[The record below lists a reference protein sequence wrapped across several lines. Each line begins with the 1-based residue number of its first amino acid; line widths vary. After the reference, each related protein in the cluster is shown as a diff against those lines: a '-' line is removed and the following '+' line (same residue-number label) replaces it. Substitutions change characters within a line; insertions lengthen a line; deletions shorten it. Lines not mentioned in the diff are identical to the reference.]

1 MDAPEED
8 LDIKLQRVSGE
19 LITAFDQRLE
29 PFLRKSDGS
38 GQVRSRVRTRD
49 ASHLISNLLDPFQ
62 ELPQLLDPHLPKWL
76 PMLAGALLEYLQTRR
91 RRPRENFNESSQLMP
106 LPTAICKLIYTFCKI
121 RGEKVIVRFFN
132 VETKYLE
139 LLLSALEEA
148 ERHQSLED
156 ASFQWTWEERYVVL
170 LWLSHLMFAPF
181 DLSTISSVYM
191 EDVDIA
197 GVVGFFWPSNVP
209 GITIR
214 ILPVAVKYLASPGKE
229 RDAAKALLVRMA
241 LRRDMQKLGVTN
253 ALMQWAI
260 YWLTPRS
267 DGPFQSPY
275 KYIGVLSFLAG
286 ILASS
291 TETSDM
297 EKYLSTVFYAVNA
310 VSSNNDAMSDVV
322 KSSAVAKKAAIKVMR
337 SIAVSKL
344 RRDRQDMAGIELV
357 ESTIGHLLEQLGDND
372 TPVRLAASKALSI
385 ITLKL
390 PQDMASQVVAA
401 VLESLNR
408 NVRWVEIESD
418 SSLPPARDLSSVDP
432 LEWHGL
438 MLTLSHLLYR
448 RSPPPRSLGSII
460 QALLRGLSF
469 EQRSAS
475 GGSVGSN
482 VRDAACFGIWA
493 LARRYTTEE
502 LLAVPSE
509 DVIDASTKVME
520 SEDKNNQSAKRS
532 VLQVLATHLVVTASL
547 DAAGNIRRG
556 SSAAL
561 QELIGRHPNTVEKGI
576 DIVQTV
582 DYHSVALR
590 SKAMR
595 EVALGATQLHSQYGE
610 ALLEAL
616 LGWRGIG
623 DADSLAR
630 RHAGISYGAV
640 TAELAR
646 TKPNSFQV
654 LLMSIESAIQSIT
667 RLQIR
672 QVEERHGLLL
682 ALASVLDQLPKM
694 IGKSRHDDEQKLLK
708 LSHIIQR
715 SLSSL
720 DSILSLVE
728 TTTFRR
734 PELIIEA
741 TCRLFISYFPIL
753 ESVTLGLDA
762 SALTTSVS
770 GPSLLS
776 PAGTNVIANTISRLD
791 KGPRSEDPLATRVIG
806 LFQRNLDA
814 WLGRPEPEVTQAAS
828 DASVILLL
836 FLDGAQQR
844 DEVVT
849 GWAELIRHQ
858 TSRSGSLAGHL
869 LALAK
874 SYMTVTGGQSRKR
887 ADLICGS
894 LLERWTQDQNVTV
907 REWILQSLIQS
918 EVLPHNQNLLLRLI
932 LEGLEDYTT
941 NARGDVGSHVR
952 LQAIKATK
960 HLWSLITQSG
970 HENTASHTVASSLLL
985 PMLRLAAEKLDR
997 VRVEAQ
1003 STLAL
1008 ALRPEPSSQLMKFTF
1023 SSQSYFLFLLNLI
1036 TSDWLH
1042 ASFGFGAG
1050 TKTDERMDEL
1060 LAGLVVSAD
1069 TGNEDLVIAS
1079 RAALTDYCDASQG
1092 NTDRVSMALFRNLK
1106 ARQGQDRIVVPTLEI
1121 IAFLFSVGIYQRT
1134 TMVDFKN
1141 LCLQVQKAGYKSGNV
1156 RKLEACVKVY
1166 GGVAAMGDQAVALA
1180 PMADGTL
1187 QQKRSDGAAEARKRL
1202 GALMVHPWPRVRNSV
1217 VDELWGLM
1225 SGGEGDTAEKLK
1237 GVDWGRAE
1245 KGPIKELLSGL
1256 GL

>member
-1 MDAPEED
+1 
-8 LDIKLQRVSGE
+8 
-19 LITAFDQRLE
+19 
-29 PFLRKSDGS
+29 
-38 GQVRSRVRTRD
+38 
-49 ASHLISNLLDPFQ
+49 
-62 ELPQLLDPHLPKWL
+62 
-76 PMLAGALLEYLQTRR
+76 
-91 RRPRENFNESSQLMP
+91 MP
-106 LPTAICKLIYTFCKI
+106 LPTAVCKLIYTFCKI

-148 ERHQSLED
+148 ERHQDSDD

-170 LWLSHLMFAPF
+170 LWLSHLMLAPF
-181 DLSTISSVYM
+181 DLSIISSVYM

-214 ILPVAVKYLASPGKE
+214 ILPLAAKYLACPGKE

-241 LRRDMQKLGVTN
+241 MRRDMQQLGVTN
-253 ALMQWAI
+253 ALMQWALF
-260 YWLTPRS
+260 WLTPRS
-267 DGPFQSPY
+267 DGEIQSPY
-275 KYIGVLSFLAG
+275 KYIGVLAFLAG

-291 TETSDM
+291 AETSDM
-297 EKYLSTVFYAVNA
+297 EKYLSTVFNAVNA
-310 VSSNNDAMSDVV
+310 ISSSDDVMSNVV
-322 KSSAVAKKAAIKVMR
+322 KSSALAKKVTIKVMR

-357 ESTIGHLLEQLGDND
+357 EATIGHLMECLGDND

-390 PQDMASQVVAA
+390 PSDMASQVVQV
-401 VLESLNR
+401 VLELLNR
-408 NVRWVEIESD
+408 NVRWIEVKSNP
-418 SSLPPARDLSSVDP
+418 SLPPARDLSSVDP

-448 RSPPPRSLGSII
+448 RSPPPASLGNII

-475 GGSVGSN
+475 GGSIGSN

-493 LARRYTTEE
+493 LARRYSTEE
-502 LLAVPSE
+502 LLGVPTE
-509 DVIDASTKVME
+509 AVIDAATKGTDFE
-520 SEDKNNQSAKRS
+520 YSNSENADRS

-576 DIVQTV
+576 EIVQTV

-590 SKAMR
+590 SRAMR
-595 EVALGATQLHSQYGE
+595 EVALGATQLHSQYGD
-610 ALLEAL
+610 AALEAL

-623 DADSLAR
+623 DGNPVAR
-630 RHAGISYGAV
+630 RLAGLSYGAV

-646 TKPNSFQV
+646 TKPSSFQV
-654 LLMSIESAIQSIT
+654 LLMAMENAIQSIT
-667 RLQIR
+667 VLQIR

-682 ALASVLDQLPKM
+682 ALASVLDKIPEMVRENRHIEEQQL
-694 IGKSRHDDEQKLLK
+694 SYLT
-708 LSHIIQR
+708 SIIQR
-715 SLSSL
+715 SLLSL
-720 DSILSLVE
+720 ESTLSLVE

-741 TCRLFISYFPIL
+741 TCRLFISYFPVL
-753 ESVTLGLDA
+753 EAVTLGLDA
-762 SALTTSVS
+762 AMPTASVS

-776 PAGTNVIANTISRLD
+776 PSGTSTIAGTISNLD
-791 KGPRSEDPLATRVIG
+791 KGPRSKDPLATRILG
-806 LFQRNLDA
+806 IFQRNLDV
-814 WLGRPEPEVTQAAS
+814 WLSRPEPEVTQAAS
-828 DASVILLL
+828 DASVILAI

-844 DEVVT
+844 DELVAS
-849 GWAELIRHQ
+849 WAELVRHR
-858 TSRSGSLAGHL
+858 SRSGNLAGHL
-869 LALAK
+869 LALTK
-874 SYMTVTGGQSRKR
+874 SYATVSHGQGRAR

-894 LLERWTQDQNVTV
+894 LLERWAQDQDVTV
-907 REWILQSLIQS
+907 REWILQSLIES
-918 EVLPHNQNLLLRLI
+918 EVLPHNQELLLRLI

-941 NARGDVGSHVR
+941 TARGDVGSHVR

-960 HLWSLITQSG
+960 HLWSLLARSDA
-970 HENTASHTVASSLLL
+970 ESSASRTVASGLLL

-1008 ALRPEPSSQLMKFTF
+1008 ALRSEYVPGQPSTYAVTRVQANTFPSSSSQLTKLTF
-1023 SSQSYFLFLLNLI
+1023 SSQSYFLFLLNLV

-1042 ASFGFGAG
+1042 ASFNLGAV
-1050 TKTDERMDEL
+1050 TETDRRTDEL

-1079 RAALTDYCDASQG
+1079 RAALTEYCEAGQE
-1092 NTDRVSMALFRNLK
+1092 NIDRVCMALSRNLK
-1106 ARQGQDRIVVPTLEI
+1106 ARQGQDRVVVPTLEI

-1166 GGVAAMGDQAVALA
+1166 GGVAAMGDQAVPLA
-1180 PMADGTL
+1180 PMADETL
-1187 QQKRSDGAAEARKRL
+1187 QQRRSDGAAEARKRL
-1202 GALMVHPWPRVRNSV
+1202 GALLIHPWPRVRDSV

-1225 SGGEGDTAEKLK
+1225 SGGDIDTAARLK
-1237 GVDWGRAE
+1237 GVDWGKAE
-1245 KGPIKELLSGL
+1245 KGLIKELLLIL

>member
-38 GQVRSRVRTRD
+38 AQVRSRVRTRD
-49 ASHLISNLLDPFQ
+49 AYHLISNLLDPFQ

-91 RRPRENFNESSQLMP
+91 RRPRQAFTESSQLMP
-106 LPTAICKLIYTFCKI
+106 LPTAVCKLIYTFCKI

-148 ERHQSLED
+148 ERHQELDD
-156 ASFQWTWEERYVVL
+156 ASCQWTWEERYVVL
-170 LWLSHLMFAPF
+170 LWLSHLMLAPF

-214 ILPVAVKYLASPGKE
+214 ILPLAVKYLACPGKE

-241 LRRDMQKLGVTN
+241 MRRDMQQLGVTN
-253 ALMQWAI
+253 ALMQWALF
-260 YWLTPRS
+260 WLTPRS
-267 DGPFQSPY
+267 DGVVQSPY
-275 KYIGVLSFLAG
+275 KYIGVLAFLAG

-291 TETSDM
+291 AETSDM
-297 EKYLSTVFYAVNA
+297 EKYLSTVFNAVNA
-310 VSSNNDAMSDVV
+310 VSSSDDVMSNVV
-322 KSSAVAKKAAIKVMR
+322 KSSALAKKATIKVMR

-357 ESTIGHLLEQLGDND
+357 EATIGHLLECVGDND

-390 PQDMASQVVAA
+390 PEDMASQVVQV
-401 VLESLNR
+401 VLELLNR
-408 NVRWVEIESD
+408 NVRWVGVKSD
-418 SSLPPARDLSSVDP
+418 SSLPPVRDLSSVDP

-448 RSPPPRSLGSII
+448 RSPPPASLGNII

-475 GGSVGSN
+475 GGSIGSN

-502 LLAVPSE
+502 LLAVPTE
-509 DVIDASTKVME
+509 AVIDAVTKVTG
-520 SEDKNNQSAKRS
+520 SEDMDSHSTNRS

-576 DIVQTV
+576 EIVQTV
-582 DYHSVALR
+582 DYHAVALR
-590 SKAMR
+590 SRAMR

-610 ALLEAL
+610 AVLEAL

-623 DADSLAR
+623 DASSLAR
-630 RHAGISYGAV
+630 RLAGLSYGAV

-646 TKPNSFQV
+646 TRPSSFRV
-654 LLMSIESAIQSIT
+654 LLMAMKNVIQSIT
-667 RLQIR
+667 ALEIR

-682 ALASVLDQLPKM
+682 ALASVLDQLPEMVRKTKQ
-694 IGKSRHDDEQKLLK
+694 GNEQQ
-708 LSHIIQR
+708 LSDLASIIQI

-720 DSILSLVE
+720 DSTLSLVE

-741 TCRLFISYFPIL
+741 TCRLFISYSPIF
-753 ESVTLGLDA
+753 EAVTVGLDA
-762 SALTTSVS
+762 TMPTA
-770 GPSLLS
+770 P
-776 PAGTNVIANTISRLD
+776 
-791 KGPRSEDPLATRVIG
+791 KDPLATRIIG

-828 DASVILLL
+828 DASVILLI
-836 FLDGAQQR
+836 FLDGAQRR
-844 DEVVT
+844 DEAVA
-849 GWAELIRHQ
+849 GWAELIQNR
-858 TSRSGSLAGHL
+858 SRSANLAGHL
-869 LALAK
+869 LALTK
-874 SYMTVTGGQSRKR
+874 SYATVSNDQGRER
-887 ADLICGS
+887 ADVICGS
-894 LLERWTQDQNVTV
+894 VLERWAQDQDVTV
-907 REWILQSLIQS
+907 REWILQSLIEN
-918 EVLPHNQNLLLRLI
+918 EVLPHYQERLLRLI

-941 NARGDVGSHVR
+941 NSRGDVGSHVR

-960 HLWSLITQSG
+960 HLWSLLAQSDV
-970 HENTASHTVASSLLL
+970 ESTASRTIASSLLL

-997 VRVEAQ
+997 VRIEAQ

-1008 ALRPEPSSQLMKFTF
+1008 ALRPGASSQLTKLTF
-1023 SSQSYFLFLLNLI
+1023 SSQGYFLFLLNLV

-1042 ASFGFGAG
+1042 ASFSLGAVSE
-1050 TKTDERMDEL
+1050 TDRRMDEL

-1079 RAALTDYCDASQG
+1079 RAALTEYCDASQG
-1092 NTDRVSMALFRNLK
+1092 NIDRVCMALSRNMK
-1106 ARQGQDRIVVPTLEI
+1106 ARQGQDRVIVPTLEI
-1121 IAFLFSVGIYQRT
+1121 VAFLFSVGIYQRT
-1134 TMVDFKN
+1134 TVVDFRN
-1141 LCLQVQKAGYKSGNV
+1141 LCLQIQKAGYKSGNV

-1166 GGVAAMGDQAVALA
+1166 GGIAAMGDQAVALA
-1180 PMADGTL
+1180 PMADETL
-1187 QQKRSDGAAEARKRL
+1187 QQKRSDGVAEARNRL
-1202 GALMVHPWPRVRNSV
+1202 GALLIHPWPRVRNSV

-1225 SGGEGDTAEKLK
+1225 SGGEVDTAERLK
-1237 GVDWGRAE
+1237 GVDWGKAE
-1245 KGPIKELLSGL
+1245 KGSIKDLLAAL
-1256 GL
+1256 GI

>member
-49 ASHLISNLLDPFQ
+49 AFHLISTLLDPFQ

-76 PMLAGALLEYLQTRR
+76 PMLAGALLDYLQARK
-91 RRPRENFNESSQLMP
+91 RRPRQAFTGSSQLMP
-106 LPTAICKLIYTFCKI
+106 LPTAVCKLIYTFCKI

-148 ERHQSLED
+148 ERHQDSDD

-170 LWLSHLMFAPF
+170 LWLSHLMLAPF

-214 ILPVAVKYLASPGKE
+214 ILPLAVKYLACPGKE
-229 RDAAKALLVRMA
+229 RDAARALLVRMA
-241 LRRDMQKLGVTN
+241 LRRDMQQLGVTN
-253 ALMQWAI
+253 ALMQWALF
-260 YWLTPRS
+260 WLTPRS
-267 DGPFQSPY
+267 DGAIQSPY
-275 KYIGVLSFLAG
+275 KYIGVLAFLAG
-286 ILASS
+286 ILTSS
-291 TETSDM
+291 AETSDM
-297 EKYLSTVFYAVNA
+297 EKYLSTVFNAVNA
-310 VSSNNDAMSDVV
+310 VSSSNDAMSNVV
-322 KSSAVAKKAAIKVMR
+322 KSSALAKKASIKVMR

-357 ESTIGHLLEQLGDND
+357 EATVGHLLECLGDND

-390 PQDMASQVVAA
+390 PEDMASQVVQV

-408 NVRWVEIESD
+408 NVRWIGAQPG
-418 SSLPPARDLSSVDP
+418 SSLPPVRDLTSVDP

-448 RSPPPRSLGSII
+448 RSPPPGSLGNII

-475 GGSVGSN
+475 GGSIGSN

-493 LARRYTTEE
+493 LARRYTTDE
-502 LLAVPSE
+502 LLAVPTEAAVDAVIQVTNPE
-509 DVIDASTKVME
+509 DTGS
-520 SEDKNNQSAKRS
+520 QSANKS

-547 DAAGNIRRG
+547 DSAGNIRRG

-576 DIVQTV
+576 EIVQTV
-582 DYHSVALR
+582 DYHAVALR
-590 SKAMR
+590 SRAVC

-610 ALLEAL
+610 AVLEAL

-623 DADSLAR
+623 DANPLAR
-630 RHAGISYGAV
+630 RLSGLSYGAV

-646 TKPNSFQV
+646 TKPNSFRV
-654 LLMSIESAIQSIT
+654 LLMAMENVIQCIT
-667 RLQIR
+667 VLQIR

-682 ALASVLDQLPKM
+682 ALASVLDQLPEM
-694 IGKSRHDDEQKLLK
+694 IGKHKHNIEQQRSDLMT
-708 LSHIIQR
+708 IIHK

-720 DSILSLVE
+720 DSTLSLVE
-728 TTTFRR
+728 NTTFRR

-741 TCRLFISYFPIL
+741 TCRLFISYFPIF
-753 ESVTLGLDA
+753 EAITLGLDA
-762 SALTTSVS
+762 SMPSSSLS
-770 GPSLLS
+770 GPVLLS
-776 PAGTNVIANTISRLD
+776 PSKTIAVANTIANVD
-791 KGPRSEDPLATRVIG
+791 KGPRPKDPLVSRIIG
-806 LFQRNLDA
+806 LFQRNLDV
-814 WLGRPEPEVTQAAS
+814 WLSRPEPEVSQAAS
-828 DASVILLL
+828 DASVILLI

-844 DEVVT
+844 DEMVT
-849 GWAELIRHQ
+849 GWADLIRHR
-858 TSRSGSLAGHL
+858 SRSGNLAGHL
-869 LALAK
+869 LALTK
-874 SYMTVTGGQSRKR
+874 SYVTVISGQNSER
-887 ADLICGS
+887 ADVICKS
-894 LLERWTQDQNVTV
+894 LLERWAQDQDVTV
-907 REWILQSLIQS
+907 REWILQSLIES
-918 EVLPHNQNLLLRLI
+918 EVLPHNQERLLRLI

-941 NARGDVGSHVR
+941 TARGDVGSHVR

-960 HLWSLITQSG
+960 HLWSLVAQSDPDST
-970 HENTASHTVASSLLL
+970 TARTVASSLLL

-1003 STLAL
+1003 PTLAL
-1008 ALRPEPSSQLMKFTF
+1008 ALRSDPSSQLTKLTY
-1023 SSQSYFLFLLNLI
+1023 SSQSYFLFLLNLV

-1042 ASFGFGAG
+1042 ASFSLGAV
-1050 TKTDERMDEL
+1050 TEADRRMDEL

-1079 RAALTDYCDASQG
+1079 RAALTEYCDASQG
-1092 NTDRVSMALFRNLK
+1092 NIDRVCMALSRNMK
-1106 ARQGQDRIVVPTLEI
+1106 TRQGQDRVIVPTLEI
-1121 IAFLFSVGIYQRT
+1121 IAFLFSVGIYQRAT
-1134 TMVDFKN
+1134 TVDFKA
-1141 LCLQVQKAGYKSGNV
+1141 LCLQIQKAGYKSGNV

-1180 PMADGTL
+1180 PMADETL
-1187 QQKRSDGAAEARKRL
+1187 QQKRGDGAAEARKRL
-1202 GALMVHPWPRVRNSV
+1202 GALLVHPWPRVRNSV

-1225 SGGEGDTAEKLK
+1225 SGGKVDIAERLK
-1237 GVDWGRAE
+1237 GVDWGKAE
-1245 KGPIKELLSGL
+1245 KGPIKELLLAL